1 MPQLGGSPFAGSTT
15 QRLRLGLLGPP
26 AIPWFKGCFGTNRG
40 FLEGLVHMFPIPST
54 SLLHHQNCTPS
65 TSRGAGFSPPGQP
78 FCSYQ
83 SPQHYAQPGVSSGSG
98 AQGAAGM
105 WAANPR
111 EGGTKVPEVLDLR
124 PLTRWNPPQRNFVP
138 VPGERSPGQ
147 ERSGAGS
154 GSERTPSGLPRSS
167 QAAKG
172 TPLCVFNP
180 FSSCWGESVGGH
192 LQTTPPHC
200 PPPRP
205 AIL

>member
-1 MPQLGGSPFAGSTT
+1 MHT
-15 QRLRLGLLGPP
+15 
-26 AIPWFKGCFGTNRG
+26 
-40 FLEGLVHMFPIPST
+40 FPIPST
-54 SLLHHQNCTPS
+54 SLHHQNCTPS
-65 TSRGAGFSPPGQP
+65 TSRGTGFSPPAP
-78 FCSYQ
+78 PLCSYQ

-105 WAANPR
+105 LAANPR
-111 EGGTKVPEVLDLR
+111 EGGTKVPRCWTGD
-124 PLTRWNPPQRNFVP
+124 PLARWNPPQRDFVP

-154 GSERTPSGLPRSS
+154 GSEGTPSGFPRSS

-172 TPLCVFNP
+172 PLPCVFNP
-180 FSSCWGESVGGH
+180 FSSCCGESVGGH

-205 AIL
+205 EIL